1 MSLIAAHTC
10 FLRRANLRLLAVV
23 TGIAAIAACNAL
35 VVPLL
40 LEREIERHGKSLLI
54 RQTLEMGG
62 LAGHNGTWSL
72 TAPSSARLSS
82 YSEAYQAKSCE
93 NMDVFQRCLL
103 CPLHQS

>member
-1 MSLIAAHTC
+1 MSICAGRTC
-10 FLRRANLRLLAVV
+10 VLLAVV

-62 LAGHNGTWSL
+62 LAGHNGTWS
-72 TAPSSARLSS
+72 A
-82 YSEAYQAKSCE
+82 
-93 NMDVFQRCLL
+93 D
-103 CPLHQS
+103 CPLQRAAQQL